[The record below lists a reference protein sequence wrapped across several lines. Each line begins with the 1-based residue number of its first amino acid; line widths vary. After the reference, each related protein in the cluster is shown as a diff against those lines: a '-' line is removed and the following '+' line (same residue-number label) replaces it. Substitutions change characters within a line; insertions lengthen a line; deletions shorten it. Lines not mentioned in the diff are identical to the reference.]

1 LPNSTGQFAKF
12 RSSSRQN
19 CPNSAA
25 YRGLPFV
32 HKLSFI
38 PLQKNFSF
46 WMLAWR
52 SVMLAT
58 YKENYQ
64 FFFFSDV
71 QFAIVFIYDC
81 AVYDGNY

>member
-1 LPNSTGQFAKF
+1 
-12 RSSSRQN
+12 
-19 CPNSAA
+19 
-25 YRGLPFV
+25 
-32 HKLSFI
+32 
-38 PLQKNFSF
+38 
-46 WMLAWR
+46 MLAWR